1 MVNRTSSTILTTS
14 CCRYHPH
21 NRNPQSHN
29 PHGGKINIIYQ
40 IVIMNHYFSKD
51 DRVNMSLRI
60 SEMRMITKI
69 SSAKLVKD

>member
-21 NRNPQSHN
+21 HRNPQFHN
-29 PHGGKINIIYQ
+29 PHGEKINIIYQ
-40 IVIMNHYFSKD
+40 IV
-51 DRVNMSLRI
+51 SLRI